1 MRIFSCIS
9 IALATTGVLAF
20 PAGHKA
26 HEVARQEAEPSTF
39 PAPDASVGRSNATV
53 GTPVADPNPSSPHA
67 ESASPTPTAEAGG
80 ILYGSDGPEDKGR
93 NGSVPNVPLVLLYQ
107 YVY

>member
-1 MRIFSCIS
+1 MRIFSCIP

-20 PAGHKA
+20 PAGHKE

-39 PAPDASVGRSNATV
+39 PVPDASVGRSNATL
-53 GTPVADPNPSSPHA
+53 GTPIADPTASSPYA
-67 ESASPTPTAEAGG
+67 ESASPTATAEAGG
-80 ILYGSDGPEDKGR
+80 IRYGSDGPEHEGR
-93 NGSVPNVPLVLLYQ
+93 NGDVPNVPLVLSYQ